1 MKKIDLDEYRRN
13 IQIERNRAFEQ
24 PYELVYKNFIK
35 LKYDEQTEEYFKQN
49 ASDMIE
55 TLRRSCWDE
64 FTPIEKKFTT
74 DMLKTLI
81 DENYVNSLTSSEA
94 ITWFAEE
101 FPEYIYAL
109 TLSNT
114 QSRRSRA
121 GKEFEAIIEL
131 ILLGAGIPFDSQGN
145 IGKTE
150 FLNKGLGKMVDVV
163 SPGVIEYIINKRNVV
178 LISAKTTL
186 RERWQEV
193 PEEMGRTGAME
204 MFLATLDENISKEV
218 LDTLYEAN
226 IQVTTTKRIK
236 EERYKDNSR
245 VLSFEDLISICLAN
259 IDKWKEFNYTDEHK
273 GSIRDMIK
281 KQIDKHEEHVFVKG
295 FYEQR
300 LEI

>member
-49 ASDMIE
+49 ASNMIE

-81 DENYVNSLTSSEA
+81 DESYVNSLTSSEA

-101 FPEYIYAL
+101 FPEHIYAL

-145 IGKTE
+145 IGKKE
-150 FLNKGLGKMVDVV
+150 FLKKGLGKMVDVV
-163 SPGVIEYIINKRNVV
+163 FEYIINKRNVV

>member
-1 MKKIDLDEYRRN
+1 
-13 IQIERNRAFEQ
+13 
-24 PYELVYKNFIK
+24 
-35 LKYDEQTEEYFKQN
+35 
-49 ASDMIE
+49 
-55 TLRRSCWDE
+55 
-64 FTPIEKKFTT
+64 
-74 DMLKTLI
+74 
-81 DENYVNSLTSSEA
+81 
-94 ITWFAEE
+94 
-101 FPEYIYAL
+101 
-109 TLSNT
+109 
-114 QSRRSRA
+114 
-121 GKEFEAIIEL
+121 
-131 ILLGAGIPFDSQGN
+131 
-145 IGKTE
+145 
-150 FLNKGLGKMVDVV
+150 MVDVV

-245 VLSFEDLISICLAN
+245 VLSGEDLISICLAN
-259 IDKWKEFNYTDEHK
+259 VDKWKEFNYTDEHK